1 MRKALLLA
9 LACLALLGGQVQA
22 GQTCSENP
30 PTAETLQKAFR
41 LALKTRDALEASGAE
56 VALIA
61 RVGQDLSKYRLRYSH
76 LGFAWRDHPQGRWLV
91 VHMLNQCGTA
101 NSDLFNE
108 GLANFFLDDLFAWEG
123 LVVVPGEEMQKK
135 IAASLREGH
144 FVRLHEPSYNMLA
157 YPFSTRYQNSNQ
169 WALEVMADATGPGP
183 LSGRVEA
190 QQWLKANGY
199 APTTLEIPAM
209 TRLGGRMFRANIAF
223 DDHPSERR
231 WAGQIDTVTVESVF
245 AFVASRD
252 PASKRVLV
260 RLDQ

>member
-1 MRKALLLA
+1 MRKAFLIA
-9 LACLALLGGQVQA
+9 LACLAFFGSRAQA
-22 GQTCSENP
+22 GQTCPEFI
-30 PTAETLQKAFR
+30 PTAETLQNAFR

-56 VALIA
+56 VAFIG

-76 LGFAWRDHPQGRWLV
+76 LGFVWRDHPKGRWLV
-91 VHMLNQCGTA
+91 VHELNQCSTA

-108 GLANFFLDDLFAWEG
+108 GLANFFLDDVFAWEAMI
-123 LVVVPGEEMQKK
+123 VVPGEEMQKK
-135 IAASLREGH
+135 IAASLRGGN
-144 FVRLHEPSYNMLA
+144 FIRLHEPSYNMLA

-169 WALEVMADATGPGP
+169 WALEVLADAVGPGP
-183 LSGRVEA
+183 LSGRAEA
-190 QQWLKANGY
+190 QQWLKASGY

-245 AFVASRD
+245 TFIAARD

-260 RLDQ
+260 RLD

>member
-1 MRKALLLA
+1 MRRTLLLA

-41 LALKTRDALEASGAE
+41 LALKARDALEASGAE

-101 NSDLFNE
+101 HSDLYNE

-144 FVRLHEPSYNMLA
+144 FVRLHEPNYNMLA

-169 WALEVMADATGPGP
+169 WALETMADAVGPGP
-183 LSGRVEA
+183 LSGRAEA

-231 WAGQIDTVTVESVF
+231 WSGQIDMVTVESVF
-245 AFVASRD
+245 AFVAARD

-260 RLDQ
+260 RLN

>member
-1 MRKALLLA
+1 MKRTLLLA
-9 LACLALLGGQVQA
+9 LACLALLGGQARA

-123 LVVVPGEEMQKK
+123 LIVVPSEETQKK
-135 IAASLREGH
+135 IAASLREGN
-144 FVRLHEPSYNMLA
+144 FVRLHEPNYNMLA

-169 WALEVMADATGPGP
+169 WALETIADAVGPGP
-183 LSGRVEA
+183 SAGRTEA

-245 AFVASRD
+245 AFVAARD

-260 RLDQ
+260 RLN

>member
-1 MRKALLLA
+1 MRKTLLLA
-9 LACLALLGGQVQA
+9 LACLALLGGRAQA
-22 GQTCSENP
+22 GQTCSEFI
-30 PTAETLQKAFR
+30 PTAETLQNAFR

-56 VALIA
+56 VAFIG

-91 VHMLNQCGTA
+91 VHELNQCSTA
-101 NSDLFNE
+101 SSDLFNE
-108 GLANFFLDDLFAWEG
+108 GLANFFLDDVFAWEAMI
-123 LVVVPGEEMQKK
+123 VVPGEEMQKK
-135 IAASLREGH
+135 IAASLRAGH
-144 FVRLHEPSYNMLA
+144 FIRLHEPSYNMLA

-169 WALEVMADATGPGP
+169 WALEVVADAVGPGP
-183 LSGRVEA
+183 LSGRAEA
-190 QQWLKANGY
+190 QQWLKASGY

-245 AFVASRD
+245 AFITARD
-252 PASKRVLV
+252 PASKRILI
-260 RLDQ
+260 RL

>member
-1 MRKALLLA
+1 MRKTLLLA

-123 LVVVPGEEMQKK
+123 LVVVPGAEMQKK

-157 YPFSTRYQNSNQ
+157 YPFSARYQNSNQ

-252 PASKRVLV
+252 PANKRVLV

>member
-9 LACLALLGGQVQA
+9 LACLALLGGRVQA
-22 GQTCSENP
+22 GQTCSETP

-41 LALKTRDALEASGAE
+41 LALKARDALEASGAE

-76 LGFAWRDHPQGRWLV
+76 LGFAWRDHPRGRWLV

-101 NSDLFNE
+101 QSDLYNE

-123 LVVVPGEEMQKK
+123 LIVVPGEEMQKK
-135 IAASLREGH
+135 IAASLREGN

-169 WALEVMADATGPGP
+169 WALEVMADAAGPGP
-183 LSGRVEA
+183 LAGRSET
-190 QQWLKANGY
+190 QQWLKTNAY
-199 APTTLEIPAM
+199 APTTLDIPAM

-245 AFVASRD
+245 AFVAARD
-252 PASKRVLV
+252 PGSRRVLV
-260 RLDQ
+260 RIN

>member
-1 MRKALLLA
+1 MRKAISFA
-9 LACLALLGGQVQA
+9 LACLAFFVGHAQA

-56 VALIA
+56 IA
-61 RVGQDLSKYRLRYSH
+61 FIGRVGQDLSQYRLRYSH
-76 LGFAWRDHPQGRWLV
+76 LGFAWRDHPRGRWLV
-91 VHMLNQCGTA
+91 VHELNQCGTA
-101 NSDLFNE
+101 TSDLFNE
-108 GLANFFLDDLFAWEG
+108 GLANFFLDDLFAWEAMIF
-123 LVVVPGEEMQKK
+123 LPGAETQKK
-135 IAASLREGH
+135 IAASLREGN

-169 WALEVMADATGPGP
+169 WALEVLADAVGPGP
-183 LSGRVEA
+183 LSGRTEA
-190 QQWLKANGY
+190 QQWLKASGY

-223 DDHPSERR
+223 DDHPSDRR

-245 AFVASRD
+245 AFIAARD

-260 RLDQ
+260 RLN

>member
-1 MRKALLLA
+1 MKRTLLLA
-9 LACLALLGGQVQA
+9 LACLALLGGQARA

-123 LVVVPGEEMQKK
+123 LIVVPSEETQKK
-135 IAASLREGH
+135 IAASLREGN
-144 FVRLHEPSYNMLA
+144 FVRLHEPNYNMLA

-169 WALEVMADATGPGP
+169 WALETIADAVGPGP
-183 LSGRVEA
+183 SAGRTEA

-199 APTTLEIPAM
+199 APTTL
-209 TRLGGRMFRANIAF
+209 
-223 DDHPSERR
+223 
-231 WAGQIDTVTVESVF
+231 
-245 AFVASRD
+245 
-252 PASKRVLV
+252 
-260 RLDQ
+260 

>member
-1 MRKALLLA
+1 MRKTLLLA

-123 LVVVPGEEMQKK
+123 LIVVPGAEMQKK

-157 YPFSTRYQNSNQ
+157 YPFSARYQNSNQ

-252 PASKRVLV
+252 PANKRVLV

>member
-1 MRKALLLA
+1 MKKALFLA
-9 LACLALLGGQVQA
+9 LACLALLGGTVQA

-56 VALIA
+56 VALIG

-91 VHMLNQCGTA
+91 VHELNQCGTA
-101 NSDLFNE
+101 VSDLFNE
-108 GLANFFLDDLFAWEG
+108 GLANFFLDDLFAWEAMI
-123 LVVVPGEEMQKK
+123 VVPGEEMQKK
-135 IAASLREGH
+135 IAASLREGR

-169 WALEVMADATGPGP
+169 WALEVVADAVGPGP
-183 LSGRVEA
+183 LSGRAEA

-245 AFVASRD
+245 AFVTARD

-260 RLDQ
+260 RLN

>member
-1 MRKALLLA
+1 MRKRLLLA
-9 LACLALLGGQVQA
+9 LACLLLLGGHVQA
-22 GQTCSENP
+22 GQTCSENL

-56 VALIA
+56 VALIG

-91 VHMLNQCGTA
+91 VHELNQCGTA
-101 NSDLFNE
+101 SSDLFNE
-108 GLANFFLDDLFAWEG
+108 GLANFFLDDLFAWEA
-123 LVVVPGEEMQKK
+123 LIVVPGVEMQRK
-135 IAASLREGH
+135 IAAGLREGN

-169 WALEVMADATGPGP
+169 WALEALADAAGAGPHA
-183 LSGRVEA
+183 GRSEA

-245 AFVASRD
+245 AFVAARD
-252 PASKRVLV
+252 PSSKRLLV
-260 RLDQ
+260 RL

>member
-1 MRKALLLA
+1 MKKALLIA
-9 LACLALLGGQVQA
+9 MACLVSFGGPVQA

-56 VALIA
+56 VALVA

-91 VHMLNQCGTA
+91 VHELNQCGTA
-101 NSDLFNE
+101 QSDLFNE
-108 GLANFFLDDLFAWEG
+108 GLANFFLDDLFAWEA
-123 LVVVPGEEMQKK
+123 LIVVPGEEMQKK
-135 IAASLREGH
+135 IAASLREGS

-183 LSGRVEA
+183 SASRTEA
-190 QQWLKANGY
+190 QQWLKASGY
-199 APTTLEIPAM
+199 TPTTLEIPAM

-231 WAGQIDTVTVESVF
+231 WADQIDTVTVESVF
-245 AFVASRD
+245 AFVTARD

-260 RLDQ
+260 RLN

>member
-1 MRKALLLA
+1 MKKTLFLA

-41 LALKTRDALEASGAE
+41 LALKTRDALETSGAE

-101 NSDLFNE
+101 HSDLFNE

-123 LVVVPGEEMQKK
+123 LIVVPGAEMQKK

-190 QQWLKANGY
+190 QQWLKANSY
-199 APTTLEIPAM
+199 TPTTLEIPAV

-245 AFVASRD
+245 AFVTSRD

>member
-1 MRKALLLA
+1 MRKALFVA
-9 LACLALLGGQVQA
+9 LACLIWTSGPVLA

-41 LALKTRDALEASGAE
+41 LALKTRDALEVSGAE
-56 VALIA
+56 MALVA

-91 VHMLNQCGTA
+91 VHELNQCGTA
-101 NSDLFNE
+101 SSDLFNE
-108 GLANFFLDDLFAWEG
+108 GLANFFLDDLFAWEA
-123 LVVVPGEEMQKK
+123 LIVVPGEDMQKK
-135 IAASLREGH
+135 ISASLREGK
-144 FVRLHEPSYNMLA
+144 FIRLHEPSYNMLA

-169 WALEVMADATGPGP
+169 WALEVLADSAGPGP
-183 LSGRVEA
+183 LTGRAEA

-199 APTTLEIPAM
+199 VPTRLEIPAM

-223 DDHPSERR
+223 DDHPSELR

-245 AFVASRD
+245 AFIAARD
-252 PASKRVLV
+252 PASKRILL

>member
-1 MRKALLLA
+1 MRIALSLA
-9 LACLALLGGQVQA
+9 LTCLALLGGPVQA

-91 VHMLNQCGTA
+91 VHELNQCGTA
-101 NSDLFNE
+101 GSDLFNE
-108 GLANFFLDDLFAWEG
+108 GLANFFLDDLFAWEA
-123 LVVVPGEEMQKK
+123 LIVMPGEEMQKK
-135 IAASLREGH
+135 IAASLREGN

-169 WALEVMADATGPGP
+169 WALEVLADAVGPGP
-183 LSGRVEA
+183 LAGRAEA
-190 QQWLKANGY
+190 QQWLKTNGY

-231 WAGQIDTVTVESVF
+231 WSGQIDTVTVESVF
-245 AFVASRD
+245 AFVAARD
-252 PASKRVLV
+252 PASKQVLV
-260 RLDQ
+260 RLN